1 MRLRTCPVLAPPRHA
16 SQCQAIAPPLSFA
29 PAQGG
34 CLDLRNSTKPP
45 PVRAREQSRSRVGA
59 ACRSVLL
66 SGYSTRLYSR
76 RAGLGSQPSQFQL
89 DRSSSPL
96 QSARFSSHF
105 FQPKLPPSLPPRCHP
120 A

>member
-1 MRLRTCPVLAPPRHA
+1 MRLRTCLVLAPPRHA

-76 RAGLGSQPSQFQL
+76 RAGLGSHPSHFQL
-89 DRSSSPL
+89 HPTSSPL
-96 QSARFSSHF
+96 QSGHSSPPF
-105 FQPKLPPSLPPRCHP
+105 FPPT
-120 A
+120 